1 MRVSIFVIR
10 FLVRLLFLFILI
22 VFVYVGY
29 LNAIRENVLG

>member
-10 FLVRLLFLFILI
+10 FLVRLLFSFILI

-29 LNAIRENVLG
+29 LNAIRENILD